1 MALLETRLAIE
12 CLITRTATLDRA
24 QPPVEGAFAS
34 HLPPYHWGC
43 FVCAHTDQRTLLEAA
58 CQRTEVHAPVHAS
71 AHAMAIC
78 PALATLTLFADAA
91 IKTRAKRTTTATI
104 Y

>member
-12 CLITRTATLDRA
+12 CLIARTETLDRA

-34 HLPPYHWGC
+34 HQPPYHWGC
-43 FVCAHTDQRTLLEAA
+43 FVRTGFEERARIDASRQRTWF
-58 CQRTEVHAPVHAS
+58 HAPVHAS

-78 PALATLTLFADAA
+78 TALATLTLFADSAF
-91 IKTRAKRTTTATI
+91 KTRAKRTTTATI